1 MEEPTSSLGGHNL
14 FADERLE
21 IVMLSNSE
29 LHLDIVG
36 GDKNDRLKVILVSTD
51 STRCQS
57 EKQASA
63 DHAESCAGY

>member
-1 MEEPTSSLGGHNL
+1 
-14 FADERLE
+14 
-21 IVMLSNSE
+21 MLSNSE